1 MSKKDLNHAEY
12 MSLQLM
18 EIESFRQTLTH
29 PGQEKISFNEAAMLW
44 ISKGHA
50 DKFKAGHNNKGRKV
64 QPAQA

>member
-1 MSKKDLNHAEY
+1 MSKKELNHAEY

-18 EIESFRQTLTH
+18 EIESFRLSLTH

-50 DKFKAGHNNKGRKV
+50 DKFRAGRNDKRRKV